1 MIKEKNSNSRLTWK
15 AVLLVLVII
24 SLLLF
29 CHFLGLG
36 GRLGQLRD
44 WIRRTGFLG
53 PVVFIFI
60 YAIVAVAA
68 LPIFPMSIAAG
79 SMFGSVLGIIVVSLG
94 TTLGAILSFLAS
106 RYFVGEDVE
115 TWLSNKEKFRRLY
128 DLTEKRGAII
138 VAVTRLVPIF
148 PYTLL
153 NYGFGLTKVHFKT
166 YLFWSWLC
174 MIPATVVYVIGAD
187 AVTKGLA
194 ERRIPWVLVAIFI
207 IAIILITFLVRHA
220 RAVLK
225 EEDL

>member
-1 MIKEKNSNSRLTWK
+1 MIKRKNFNSRLTWK
-15 AVLLVLVII
+15 AVLLVSVII
-24 SLLLF
+24 SLLLL

-53 PVVFIFI
+53 PMVFIFI

-79 SMFGSVLGIIVVSLG
+79 SMFGSILGVIVVSVG
-94 TTLGAILSFLAS
+94 TTLGATLSFLVS
-106 RYFVGEDVE
+106 RYFAGKDVE
-115 TWLSNKEKFRRLY
+115 EWLSTKEKFRSLY

-194 ERRIPWVLVAIFI
+194 ERRIPWVLVGVFI
-207 IAIILITFLVRHA
+207 IAIILTTFLVRHA